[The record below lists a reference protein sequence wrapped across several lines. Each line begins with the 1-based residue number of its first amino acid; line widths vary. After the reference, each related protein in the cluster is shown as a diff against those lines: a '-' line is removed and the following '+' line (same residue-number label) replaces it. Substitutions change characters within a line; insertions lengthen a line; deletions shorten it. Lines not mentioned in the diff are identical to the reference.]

1 MNSRGKVAQLER
13 AVGAIDIWENE
24 GGTPSPAIADP
35 FYGRR
40 VEADKSWTVYHVFTG
55 EVARIGG
62 EPMTGLTRSQAT
74 DRMLSHNRLNV
85 LRGKERNARLRSRA
99 VSIGAGRRL

>member
-1 MNSRGKVAQLER
+1 MHSRSKIA
-13 AVGAIDIWENE
+13 GAIDVWENE
-24 GGTPSPAIADP
+24 GGAPAIADP

-62 EPMTGLTRSQAT
+62 ETMTGLSRSQAT
-74 DRMLSHNRLNV
+74 DRMMSLNHLNV
-85 LRGKERNARLRSRA
+85 LRKKERKARLRA
-99 VSIGAGRRL
+99 LAISIGAESRARL